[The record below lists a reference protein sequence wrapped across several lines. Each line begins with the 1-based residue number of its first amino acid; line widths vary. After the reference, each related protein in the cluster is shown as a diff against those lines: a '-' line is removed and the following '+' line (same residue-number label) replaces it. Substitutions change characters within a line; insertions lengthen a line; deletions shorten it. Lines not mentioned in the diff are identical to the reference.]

1 MADRP
6 QPHHIQVRPAQP
18 RYGEHEYGEHGGF
31 GDGGPSA
38 GQVLAVITGLPLGGT
53 LLALAGLTLLGTVIG
68 ALVATPLFIIFSP
81 VLVPALFVIGLAVT
95 GFLTS
100 GAFGLTGLSAL
111 SWITNYLR
119 RTPVVPETLDEAK
132 RRAAEMGEYVGQK
145 TKEVGQDIQ
154 NYTLMLQ
161 MNTKFEKLSEP
172 DEIGFPVVRQTK
184 GFSLRRM
191 LGFGTTSFGLHV
203 SRLVCFVRYPKLRTL
218 DAAANWLCEEPTS
231 SKMELRCDCP
241 SMPPTENT
249 N

>member
-6 QPHHIQVRPAQP
+6 QPHHIQVRPVQP
-18 RYGEHEYGEHGGF
+18 RYGEHEYSEHGGF

-154 NYTLMLQ
+154 SKSHE
-161 MNTKFEKLSEP
+161 TK
-172 DEIGFPVVRQTK
+172 RQT
-184 GFSLRRM
+184 GH
-191 LGFGTTSFGLHV
+191 TE
-203 SRLVCFVRYPKLRTL
+203 SR
-218 DAAANWLCEEPTS
+218 
-231 SKMELRCDCP
+231 
-241 SMPPTENT
+241 
-249 N
+249 

>member
-18 RYGEHEYGEHGGF
+18 RYGEHEWGEHGGF
-31 GDGGPSA
+31 GGGGPSA
-38 GQVLAVITGLPLGGT
+38 GQVLAVIAGLPLGGT
-53 LLALAGLTLLGTVIG
+53 LLALAGLTLLGTVIS

-111 SWITNYLR
+111 SWITNYIR

-154 NYTLMLQ
+154 
-161 MNTKFEKLSEP
+161 S
-172 DEIGFPVVRQTK
+172 IQT
-184 GFSLRRM
+184 
-191 LGFGTTSFGLHV
+191 
-203 SRLVCFVRYPKLRTL
+203 LRTL
-218 DAAANWLCEEPTS
+218 DAAAN
-231 SKMELRCDCP
+231 MALRGAHFKHDGTP
-241 SMPPTENT
+241 M
-249 N
+249 